1 MFARVKKGVCSLPLL
16 PFSAK
21 VGKQR
26 AECKE
31 TSKVRSL
38 DLVNLSNNDNG
49 DAKWAFSKI
58 QVVLILATES
68 LLNGYL
74 FT

>member
-21 VGKQR
+21 EGKQR

-38 DLVNLSNNDNG
+38 DLVNLNNNDNG
-49 DAKWAFSKI
+49 DAKWASSKTQLI
-58 QVVLILATES
+58 QILTTES
-68 LLNGYL
+68 LLNDYL
-74 FT
+74 LT